1 MTAPSAA
8 AEPTRFLWRVLA
20 LLGVVALALVANCLT
35 APPAEA
41 HDALAESN
49 PAQGQTVTEKL
60 DQIVLTFNEAP
71 LSGLQGGIVIQAVG
85 PGGHEVTT
93 GELRIQDRTLSRA
106 VLMTDQGDYTVSW
119 RTVSADGH
127 PIDGSYTFSYAGPIP
142 AAPTATVTPTSSA
155 TPTPSVVAS
164 PTSPPTAANS
174 SSGTPIALVVVIIIV
189 VLILAGGGL
198 WLATELNRRRASKE

>member
-1 MTAPSAA
+1 MTATSASTEPS
-8 AEPTRFLWRVLA
+8 RSLWRILA
-20 LLGVVALALVANCLT
+20 LVAVVALAFVANCIT
-35 APPAEA
+35 APPAQA

-71 LSGLQGGIVIQAVG
+71 LGGLQGGILIQAVG

-93 GELRIQDRTLSRA
+93 GELRTQDRTLSRD
-106 VLMTDQGDYTVSW
+106 VLMTDQGEYTVSW

-127 PIDGSYTFSYAGPIP
+127 PIDGSYTFNYAGPIP
-142 AAPTATVTPTSSA
+142 ATPSVTTAPTPSA
-155 TPTPSVVAS
+155 TPTTSPASS
-164 PTSPPTAANS
+164 PTAAPTAANA
-174 SSGTPIALVVVIIIV
+174 SSGTPIALVIVIIIA

-198 WLATELNRRRASKE
+198 WLAIELNRRRASKP